1 MIFKNITDLI
11 NVVGASASAS
21 LQIQDIDPDFN
32 YAMEE
37 YIHPLISKATA
48 GYILTAS
55 HPAYAGSKAAL
66 YKAVAYLGLY
76 EFAQHSS
83 VHMSGNGMMRLEGEG
98 VRSSYRYQEDA
109 YREYCLRVG
118 WNAVDKMLIAMAEIK
133 FNMVEDAL
141 WTQQLEASTHS
152 RMIWN
157 AAQMRQLY
165 NTQVDRS
172 VFEIM
177 RPVVH
182 DIEDYII
189 RPILTDAVYDNAISA
204 LSNAYNKPVPA
215 KMPKM
220 ISLAQ
225 KAIVHILVREC
236 VLRNWVRIDHKGIV
250 AVSTTDEQANYIT
263 TPASAIQLNVITKTH
278 QDWAVKVIGPLKKYL
293 TDNAGD
299 LGYVEPTDPAEDED
313 EDTCCDRCA
322 APTFCP
328 PKKGNTVIGL

>member
-1 MIFKNITDLI
+1 MIFNTITDLL

-48 GYILTAS
+48 DHALISS
-55 HPAYAGSKAAL
+55 HPLYADSKAAL

-98 VRSSYRYQEDA
+98 VRSSYRYQEEA

-118 WNAVDKMLIAMAEIK
+118 WNAVDKMLIAMAANKLQMTADGKWSTE
-133 FNMVEDAL
+133 L
-141 WTQQLEASTHS
+141 QASVHS

-189 RPILTDAVYDNAISA
+189 RPILTDVVYDAAISA
-204 LSNAYNKPVPA
+204 LSNAYTTPVSA
-215 KMPKM
+215 KMSKM
-220 ISLAQ
+220 ISLTQ

-236 VLRNWVRIDHKGIV
+236 VLRNWVKIDHKGII

-263 TPASAIQLNVITKTH
+263 TPASVIQLNVITKTH

-293 TDNAGD
+293 TDNATD
-299 LGYVEPTDPAEDED
+299 LGYVEPTDPTDD
-313 EDTCCDRCA
+313 TDDDTCCDRCTT
-322 APTFCP
+322 PTFCS
-328 PKKGNTVIGL
+328 PKKGNTVIGI